1 MNKYIYRNMEQ
12 KRFWERRRFDY
23 INNHLDFIFYD
34 LDTFEKL
41 SLLADIKEEEYGK
54 SLTNIYE
61 VKGFNSYTFK
71 EFTFSVSEQRSK
83 SFISDDT
90 ILFIVFGIIKY
101 DNSIPRINYIQ
112 AIGMNATYKFR
123 VSEIFNYQERYKKR
137 LLQIEQNIIRKIQE
151 LGYKNL

>member
-1 MNKYIYRNMEQ
+1 MEQ
-12 KRFWERRRFDY
+12 KRLWERRRFDY
-23 INNHLDFIFYD
+23 INNHKNFDIILKNI
-34 LDTFEKL
+34 DTLEEL
-41 SLLADIKEEEYGK
+41 SLLADIKEEEYGE
-54 SLTNIYE
+54 SLTNEYRVE
-61 VKGFNSYTFK
+61 PFNSYTFR

-101 DNSIPRINYIQ
+101 DRSIPRINYIQ

-123 VSEIFNYQERYKKR
+123 ISEIFNFNQRHKKR
-137 LLQIEQNIIRKIQE
+137 RLQIEQNIIRKIQE

>member
-1 MNKYIYRNMEQ
+1 MEQ

-61 VKGFNSYTFK
+61 VKGFNSYTFQ

-101 DNSIPRINYIQ
+101 DNSIPRINYILLC
-112 AIGMNATYKFR
+112 IDIIWMYKR
-123 VSEIFNYQERYKKR
+123 NHHLKEN
-137 LLQIEQNIIRKIQE
+137 KIPTMIPWNQR
-151 LGYKNL
+151 

>member
-1 MNKYIYRNMEQ
+1 MEQ

-23 INNHLDFIFYD
+23 INNHLEFIFYD

-61 VKGFNSYTFK
+61 VKGFNSYTFQ

-83 SFISDDT
+83 SFLSNDT

-123 VSEIFNYQERYKKR
+123 VSEIFNYQER
-137 LLQIEQNIIRKIQE
+137 LLKIEQNIIRKIQE

>member
-1 MNKYIYRNMEQ
+1 MEQ

-61 VKGFNSYTFK
+61 VKGFKDFNSYTFQ
-71 EFTFSVSEQRSK
+71 EFTFSVPEQRSK

-101 DNSIPRINYIQ
+101 DNSIPRIDYIQ
-112 AIGMNATYKFR
+112 AIGMNANYKFR
-123 VSEIFNYQERYKKR
+123 VSEIFNLQERYKAR
-137 LLQIEQNIIRKIQE
+137 LLKIEQNIIRKIQE

>member
-1 MNKYIYRNMEQ
+1 MEQ

-23 INNHLDFIFYD
+23 INNHLNFIFYD

-61 VKGFNSYTFK
+61 VKGFNSYTFQ
-71 EFTFSVSEQRSK
+71 EFTFSVSEQRNK

-101 DNSIPRINYIQ
+101 DNSIPRINYIK
-112 AIGMNATYKFR
+112 AIGMNATYKFCA
-123 VSEIFNYQERYKKR
+123 SEIFNYQERYKARFLK
-137 LLQIEQNIIRKIQE
+137 IEQNIIRKIQE
-151 LGYKNL
+151 LGYKDL